1 MTEAQ
6 MRSFIEQYIQTRR
19 DSALRNL
26 LLEKE
31 QGDVRTNGR
40 REREP
45 SKCFIEYW
53 LNEDG
58 DVAVAVRETVKACTS
73 SKASAI
79 RRLKSFICKLESETD
94 ERYDIE
100 WPPIDIDR
108 DFERMIYM
116 MRALQER
123 PDLQDTD
130 SIVDFLSDKLWIS
143 ERTINDDLSRMN
155 HTDHDR
161 EATLLNNT
169 LAINGM
175 KRSDGEISF
184 LSTAHP
190 VLLIENLTCLTMM
203 LNAMLEKAE
212 DPMLHDGLMLTVGH
226 IWNQLTDYARKRVV
240 EASIKWYGED
250 SKAVGRLQK
259 LTTNADR
266 LQFVPET
273 NAFSSVEGKLMYY
286 MKMEIRCLLEYEKDG
301 SMLPRIG
308 IPRGILVETNSINF
322 QTDDGETVTIPLT
335 TIKSCQK
342 LPN

>member
-19 DSALRNL
+19 DDALRNL

-31 QGDVRTNGR
+31 QRDTRANRR

-45 SKCFIEYW
+45 SKSFIEYW
-53 LNEDG
+53 LIEKG
-58 DVAVAVRETVKACTS
+58 DVAEAVRETVKACTS

-79 RRLKSFICKLESETD
+79 QRLKSFIRKLESETN
-94 ERYDIE
+94 ERYNIT

-130 SIVDFLSDKLWIS
+130 SIVDFLSDKLWIG
-143 ERTINDDLSRMN
+143 ERTINNDLSRMN
-155 HTDHDR
+155 NADHSHQ
-161 EATLLNNT
+161 ATLLNNT

-190 VLLIENLTCLTMM
+190 LLLIENLTCVTMM
-203 LNAMLEKAE
+203 LDAMLEKAE
-212 DPMLHDGLMLTVGH
+212 DPMLHDGLMLTIGH
-226 IWNQLTDYARKRVV
+226 IWNQLTEYARKKVI

-250 SKAVGRLQK
+250 SEAVARLRK
-259 LTTNADR
+259 LTATADR

-273 NAFSSVEGKLMYY
+273 KAFSRIEGQLMYY
-286 MKMEIRCLLEYEKDG
+286 MKMEFRCLLEYEKEG
-301 SMLPRIG
+301 SLLPCIG
-308 IPRGILVETNSINF
+308 IPRGILVETNSIKI
-322 QTDDGETVTIPLT
+322 QTDDGEMVTIPLAA
-335 TIKSCQK
+335 IKNCHR